1 MEKIDK
7 IQEYIVRMNR
17 GNENL
22 NNLFKEFEKELL
34 SVHPLEAFDVFQKI
48 KLENFSE
55 LEILPFLDKIVHVF
69 FDNLRRTKPNYENL
83 YPYIDEM
90 LQDNR
95 LLEKTFDKIRPL
107 MTKLDIL
114 NVRQEMVEILDELKQ
129 FYPHYEKKENL
140 LFPLMESKHERFLG
154 LSIMWA
160 LHNKVKQEIDDSILL
175 LSQESTSKQELIESI
190 SQLFFDMLGLI
201 QKEEYI
207 LIPAALEVLSP
218 DQWKDLYGQSAEYN
232 GVFKTRESVQNIESS
247 LDFTFEDYTITTQTG
262 QLKLDQVLMIF
273 NVLEMDMT
281 LVDENNKVCYFTHTK
296 NRIFPRSFSVIGRE
310 VKNCHPPQSVHIVEE
325 IVENFRAGKE
335 DKASF
340 WIDMKGRKILIQYFA
355 LRDNLNNYRGVL
367 EVSQDITM
375 IQKLEGQQRLA
386 QYAKL

>member
-232 GVFKTRESVQNIESS
+232 GVFNTRESVQNIESS

-355 LRDNLNNYRGVL
+355 LRDNLSNYRGVL

>member
-17 GNENL
+17 GSENL

-55 LEILPFLDKIVHVF
+55 LDILPFLDKIVHVF

-114 NVRQEMVEILDELKQ
+114 NVRQEMVEILDELKE

-218 DQWKDLYGQSAEYN
+218 DQWKDLYRQAAEYN
-232 GVFKTRESVQNIESS
+232 GVFNTRESVQNIESS

-355 LRDNLNNYRGVL
+355 LRDNLSNYRGVL

>member
-355 LRDNLNNYRGVL
+355 LRDNLSNYRGVL